1 LNPVEQVLSE
11 LRDGSDTK
19 SILATLDRWPV
30 DGLAALGQALVLE
43 PRNWA
48 VSSALDRV
56 FRLLSG
62 TSSGASA
69 AAGIALWL
77 PATEIREVAA
87 LLARSRPASML
98 QPLLSRLP
106 PGEQATELGACL
118 LHEMIVRRKSVARVA
133 ATWERR
139 LAGHPLADL
148 PLHPLPGET
157 RLGESRPSKAELI
170 TFPGS
175 VPTVERQTTPPD
187 ITAAVRTW
195 LTESN
200 GRAEAAL
207 FTLAEPLTPADVGV
221 RTIEALEL
229 DSVAGGGL
237 ALRRAALD
245 NVVTTLFLAAAN
257 GGAYSRGLGGAY
269 GRAATWRSVAA
280 LAGGWHVGC
289 TWWTF
294 DAANDWFRRVA
305 WDLGVICLRP
315 DGHVM
320 AVLTATDSD

>member
-1 LNPVEQVLSE
+1 MLSE

-19 SILATLDRWPV
+19 PILAALGRWPV
-30 DGLAALGQALVLE
+30 DRLAALGHELVASPRDWAL
-43 PRNWA
+43 
-48 VSSALDRV
+48 SSALDHV
-56 FRLLSG
+56 FRLLSR
-62 TSSGASA
+62 TPSGAA
-69 AAGIALWL
+69 AAADVAVGL
-77 PATEIREVAA
+77 PATEIRDVAA
-87 LLARSRPASML
+87 LLARSQRTNAL
-98 QPLLSRLP
+98 QQLLRQLP

-139 LAGHPLADL
+139 LVGHPLADL

-157 RLGESRPSKAELI
+157 RLGGPWPSKAEMI
-170 TFPGS
+170 TVPGA

-187 ITAAVRTW
+187 VTAAVHTW

-200 GRAEAAL
+200 GKAEAAL
-207 FTLAEPLTPADVGV
+207 FTLAEPLAAADVGI

-257 GGAYSRGLGGAY
+257 GGAYSRRLGNAY
-269 GRAATWRSVAA
+269 GRAATWRSISA

-320 AVLTATDSD
+320 AILSATDSD